1 MMNDSLHK
9 SIYGVRE
16 NISRHLVPWAEAGRI
31 TPLIMPCPM
40 LNLPHGVSVKKKALQ
55 GARQQMKY
63 RRPAAHMSDFLAHWP
78 QDALNSK
85 REHFLVWVLT
95 GRVEMH
101 IGSQLLSCGE
111 RSLIFIPAGMPHPDG
126 SQSLAPAGSTCSIMW
141 MRQCGRGLR
150 VWISNSYDGAN
161 HYSRA
166 GESLYFSQEQVLG
179 VFNVLGGELEQR
191 RLGEVYNHALLLFLY
206 LLQQQMKEART
217 FNVMTYRLSNSLEGQ
232 NNDQA
237 QHPMERACAYIQS
250 HLSAPLTIAGVARV
264 MHLSRATF
272 ARQFHEYTGLTFLG
286 FVQKQ
291 RIDQAQTFLRETD
304 WTIRTIS
311 ELCSFNSYSS
321 FNNFFVKHTGMTPAR
336 YRAQERGE
344 IKEKRD
350 V

>member
-1 MMNDSLHK
+1 MDKSLTK
-9 SIYGVRE
+9 SANGVRE

-31 TPLIMPCPM
+31 VPLIMPCPM
-40 LNLPHGVSVKKKALQ
+40 ADLPPGVSVKKKALQ
-55 GARQQMKY
+55 GARQPMKY
-63 RRPAAHMSDFLAHWP
+63 RRPAGHMSDFLALWP
-78 QDALNSK
+78 QDALCSK
-85 REHFLVWVLT
+85 REHFMAWVLA

-111 RSLIFIPAGMPHPDG
+111 RSLIFIPAGLPHPDG
-126 SQSLAPAGSTCSIMW
+126 SRSMAPVDSSCSLLW

-179 VFNVLGGELEQR
+179 VFNVLGRELEQR

-206 LLQQQMKEART
+206 LLQQEMKEART
-217 FNVMTYRLSNSLEGQ
+217 FDVMTYRLSNSLEGL

-237 QHPMERACAYIQS
+237 QHPMERACAYIQA
-250 HLSAPLTIAGVARV
+250 HLSAPLTIAGVALV

-286 FVQKQ
+286 YVQKQ
-291 RIDQAQTFLRETD
+291 RMEQAQTFLKETD

-336 YRAQERGE
+336 YRAQGRGE
-344 IKEKRD
+344 NTEK
-350 V
+350 